1 MFFLFAI
8 PKQFSTELTINS
20 KTRGSV
26 HVVLYSRPSN
36 NSIATHTICQN
47 VLNISFFFLVVL
59 RTTLP
64 FRTVV
69 SLVEDVEGLNVIT
82 VLNVIK
88 S

>member
-1 MFFLFAI
+1 MFIFLIAI

-26 HVVLYSRPSN
+26 HVVLYSRLSN

-47 VLNISFFFLVVL
+47 VINISFFLVVL

-69 SLVEDVEGLNVIT
+69 SLVEDSSKLRDVFFVQEN
-82 VLNVIK
+82 NN
-88 S
+88 